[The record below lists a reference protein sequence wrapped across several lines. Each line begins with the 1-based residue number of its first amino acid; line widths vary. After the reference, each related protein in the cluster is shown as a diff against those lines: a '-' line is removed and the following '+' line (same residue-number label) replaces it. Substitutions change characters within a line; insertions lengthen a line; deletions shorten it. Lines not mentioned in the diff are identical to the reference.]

1 MNKTKQIQIIVIA
14 AVVLVVGFLLFKPVK
29 GLVNEDEKTAEAS
42 TSSEASASAAQF
54 NLSSVSEA
62 AKRGLNPAIAN
73 EITDLEA
80 KANKADGSEKLS
92 IYQQLADKWNDVEKP
107 APQAYIYEEMAK
119 IDPKFEYFLKSGDNF
134 RKGYT
139 NLQDST
145 LASALNQKAIEVY
158 QKAVDLNGSSLDA
171 KTGLGAAMVTGTN
184 NPMAGIAILRE
195 VVQADPKNL
204 EANKTLGLFSLQSRQ
219 FDRAIDRFK
228 IVIEQKPDAESYF
241 YLATGYEN
249 IGMKNE
255 AIAAFQKSKEMA
267 ADPSLSQFIDRR
279 IEELSK

>member
-1 MNKTKQIQIIVIA
+1 MKNTKQIQIIVLA
-14 AVVLVVGFLLFKPVK
+14 AVVLVIGFLLFKPVK
-29 GLVNEDEKTAEAS
+29 GLVNEDEKTAAAA
-42 TSSEASASAAQF
+42 TSSQGAAAAAQF

-62 AKRGLNPAIAN
+62 AKKGLNPAIVN
-73 EITDLEA
+73 EISDLEA
-80 KANKADGSEKLS
+80 KANKADGAEKVK
-92 IYQQLADKWNDVEKP
+92 IYQQIADKWNDVEKSV
-107 APQAYIYEEMAK
+107 PQAYLYEEMAK
-119 IDPKFEYFLKSGDNF
+119 LEPKFEYWLKSGDNF

-139 NLQDST
+139 NLQDTT
-145 LASALNQKAIEVY
+145 LATALNLKAIEVY
-158 QKAVDLNGSSLDA
+158 QKAVDLNGASLDA

-279 IEELSK
+279 IQELSK

>member
-1 MNKTKQIQIIVIA
+1 
-14 AVVLVVGFLLFKPVK
+14 
-29 GLVNEDEKTAEAS
+29 
-42 TSSEASASAAQF
+42 
-54 NLSSVSEA
+54 
-62 AKRGLNPAIAN
+62 
-73 EITDLEA
+73 
-80 KANKADGSEKLS
+80 
-92 IYQQLADKWNDVEKP
+92 
-107 APQAYIYEEMAK
+107 
-119 IDPKFEYFLKSGDNF
+119 
-134 RKGYT
+134 KGYT
-139 NLQDST
+139 NLQDT
-145 LASALNQKAIEVY
+145 VLASALNQKAIEVY

-228 IVIEQKPDAESYF
+228 IVIEQKPDAEAYF

-255 AIAAFQKSKEMA
+255 AIAAFQKSKELA